1 MPECATFGTSVQRR
15 APHAGPTSGRPV
27 DDCDDERVLG
37 SLDWVAVASVST
49 AVATL
54 VLALATFSAVRS
66 AHRSARI
73 SEQSLAAQLWPLLAP
88 ARPED
93 PEQKVMFQDQH
104 KVMVSGVLAAAEA
117 TSDSV
122 YFAIAIRNVGP
133 GLAVLDRWWFA
144 GERRQGDVGH
154 ADESE
159 FRRLTRDLYL
169 PPGDV
174 GYWQGAI
181 RDAGSPVRR
190 RRRRHP
196 GPAGDDHRAP
206 LHGLPRAPA
215 HHQPLHPDAGVR
227 GSLVRRP
234 DAALEPRPA
243 RSSPTTG
250 RRAAT
255 STRSLSGA
263 AGASREPGTARLR
276 SAVQPSAPHDAE
288 EVRGA
293 HVVHVIDRSA
303 GTPPHRG
310 GAPGSDGVAADR
322 PRAARPRPARRTAAP
337 AGLRPRG
344 PPLGCSRPATC
355 SPLRCSCSAASRS
368 TGRRWRPAR

>member
-1 MPECATFGTSVQRR
+1 M
-15 APHAGPTSGRPV
+15 
-27 DDCDDERVLG
+27 LG

-181 RDAGSPVRR
+181 RDAGSPEFAVAAAAIRGR
-190 RRRRHP
+190 QEMTIELLYTDYLGHQRTISRFILMPVSEGRWFVGLTRHWNL
-196 GPAGDDHRAP
+196 DR
-206 LHGLPRAPA
+206 
-215 HHQPLHPDAGVR
+215 PDP
-227 GSLVRRP
+227 RRP
-234 DAALEPRPA
+234 PDG
-243 RSSPTTG
+243 SP
-250 RRAAT
+250 
-255 STRSLSGA
+255 
-263 AGASREPGTARLR
+263 
-276 SAVQPSAPHDAE
+276 
-288 EVRGA
+288 
-293 HVVHVIDRSA
+293 
-303 GTPPHRG
+303 PP
-310 GAPGSDGVAADR
+310 APGR
-322 PRAARPRPARRTAAP
+322 
-337 AGLRPRG
+337 
-344 PPLGCSRPATC
+344 
-355 SPLRCSCSAASRS
+355 
-368 TGRRWRPAR
+368 